1 MITFFKKLLEKEEIV
16 DIEKISD
23 QASLS
28 VMNSQYDKLL
38 FGLFVGSEKLS
49 EVFFG
54 YFERCVRVEV
64 DQVTVLSSEVE
75 ILQQYLE
82 LFKLAKSDS
91 IFYKL
96 NIKYETEEAKT
107 GIVWPFVL
115 FPLVQNALYYGYNTM
130 EKYPLKINIKITSST
145 LKLEVSN
152 RVNHYVENQEVNDI
166 VRLYKA
172 RLDTLYQ
179 GRYDLIFNSN
189 SNLFKAT
196 LFLQLN

>member
-96 NIKYETEEAKT
+96 NIKCETEEVKT